1 MIGFLLSVGIIFA
14 LAMYLV
20 AVYTRRVAELML
32 TDKFRAAESL
42 SNQCI
47 PEKWRRD
54 IRRVMALH
62 RFLPWLG
69 ELTGSELAVQKID
82 QLQYFFEHSPFFE
95 NEETRRLLLEEL
107 AETRRWWEK
116 MTLEEILS
124 ESI

>member
-1 MIGFLLSVGIIFA
+1 MAGFLLSVVIIFA
-14 LAMYLV
+14 LAAYLI

-42 SNQCI
+42 SNRRM

-69 ELTGSELAVQKID
+69 ELTGSELVVKKID
-82 QLQYFFEHSPFFE
+82 QLQHFFNHSPFFE
-95 NEETRRLLLEEL
+95 NEETRRLLLEQL
-107 AETRRWWEK
+107 TETRRRWEK

-124 ESI
+124 ENI